1 MSYLKMLFQK
11 FFDYYHGNPFIAA
24 IAPLLILIS
33 FSFPV
38 GSIIRYVLVA
48 LAFGLFCGQ
57 SFRVRERYGEET
69 QKKCYPFVSFI
80 PLVLLLAFLLTGAV
94 YYFILIAAGIVFL
107 YDIARVY
114 VMEKRITKEDEDDDP
129 GSFEKP

>member
-1 MSYLKMLFQK
+1 MSRIKTLFQK
-11 FFDYYHGNPFIAA
+11 FFDSYHENPFIAA

-38 GSIIRYVLVA
+38 GSIIRYILVA

-69 QKKCYPFVSFI
+69 QKTAIS
-80 PLVLLLAFLLTGAV
+80 LFLLS
-94 YYFILIAAGIVFL
+94 
-107 YDIARVY
+107 R
-114 VMEKRITKEDEDDDP
+114 
-129 GSFEKP
+129 